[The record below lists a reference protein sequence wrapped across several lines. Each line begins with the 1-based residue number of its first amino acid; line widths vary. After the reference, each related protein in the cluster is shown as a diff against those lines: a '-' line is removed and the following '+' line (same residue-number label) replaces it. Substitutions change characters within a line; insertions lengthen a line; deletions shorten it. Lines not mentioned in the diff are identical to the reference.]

1 MHAYSIALQLD
12 RIGQPEAVA
21 SVHFEVHWVLVMAVP
36 CKRADGF
43 ELGRRPRSYLAIW
56 WAVRKHDDGGW
67 AADVLEHAAD
77 DRCHGVSHRDFS
89 CTPVS
94 GVGGS

>member
-1 MHAYSIALQLD
+1 MQAYSITLQLG

-21 SVHFEVHWVLVMAVP
+21 SVHFEVHWVLVMAVS
-36 CKRADGF
+36 CKRADDIEQGC
-43 ELGRRPRSYLAIW
+43 RPRSYLAIW

-77 DRCHGVSHRDFS
+77 DRCHSVSHRDFS
-89 CTPVS
+89 CTSVS

>member
-1 MHAYSIALQLD
+1 MHTYSITLQLG

-21 SVHFEVHWVLVMAVP
+21 SVHFEVHWDLVMPAP

-43 ELGRRPRSYLAIW
+43 EQGRRPRSYLAIW

-77 DRCHGVSHRDFS
+77 VRCHGVSHRAFS
-89 CTPVS
+89 RTPDS